1 MKEAMAFVDY
11 KGLSKEE
18 LRKLP
23 PDELAGALHKVVK
36 ECERLYQEL
45 NQNSTNSSKAPST
58 DSPEAKAKRKAEE
71 ESSQPKAKHG
81 QQKQGAQPGHKAVSR
96 PLVPLEEVE
105 RVFDCKPD
113 VCEHCGQS
121 LKECFDPAPYRLQHY
136 EFEIV
141 RHITEYRKHTVV
153 CPNCKEPTEGIL
165 PAEAL
170 WSTYGSNVV
179 THVGVLTGLYQMSRR
194 KAEMYFNEVVRIPI
208 SVGSI
213 SNLEKELTE
222 AASPVME
229 EIETVAQSAAQ
240 GNVDETG
247 FGLAKGKQGWLW
259 VLVTPLAVLFHLYAG
274 RGQQWA
280 SKLLGGFDGILTSD
294 RWGGYN
300 HYPSERRQLCWAHL
314 IRDFRGMCETGP
326 DGEAVGK
333 GLGRQAN
340 LMFRMWHR
348 FRKWQANQEKAGVK
362 VSMTVLESQM
372 TAIRKRIKALLEEG
386 VARGVSKCATILK
399 VEPQLWIFTQKKGIE
414 PTNNAAERAIRP
426 AVLWKKRSFGVE
438 SDRGARYAESMLSIW
453 MTCRCNGVNPVKFLN
468 ELVCNSRSNAPAP
481 NIFTASTLPSPE

>member
-1 MKEAMAFVDY
+1 MKEIMAFVDY

-23 PDELAGALHKVVK
+23 PDELADALHEVVK
-36 ECERLYQEL
+36 ECERLYQQL
-45 NQNSTNSSKAPST
+45 NQDSTNSSKAPST

-71 ESSQPKAKHG
+71 ESSQSKAKHG

-105 RVFDCKPD
+105 RVVDCKPD

-121 LKECFDPAPYRLQHY
+121 LKDCFDPAPYRLQHY

-141 RHITEYRKHTVV
+141 RHIIEYQKHTVV
-153 CPNCKEPTEGIL
+153 CPNCKAPAEGTLPTE
-165 PAEAL
+165 AL
-170 WSTYGSNVV
+170 GSTYGPNVV
-179 THVGVLTGLYQMSRR
+179 TLVGVLTGLFQMSRR
-194 KAEMYFNEVVRIPI
+194 AGAMFFNEVVRIPI

-222 AASPVME
+222 AALPVME

-259 VLVTPLAVLFHLYAG
+259 VLATPLAVLFRLYVG
-274 RGQQWA
+274 RGQKWA
-280 SKLLGGFDGILTSD
+280 SKLLGEFDGILTSD

-300 HYPSERRQLCWAHL
+300 HYPAGKHQLCWAHL
-314 IRDFRGMCETGP
+314 IRDFRAMREAGT

-333 GLGRQAN
+333 GLGKAAK

-348 FRKWQANQEKAGVK
+348 FRKWEANRESAGVK
-362 VSMTVLESQM
+362 ISMTVLESQM
-372 TAIRKRIKALLEEG
+372 TTVRKRIKALLEEG
-386 VARGVSKCATILK
+386 ALRGVPKCVSILK
-399 VEPQLWIFTQKKGIE
+399 VEPLLWIFTREKGIE

-453 MTCRCNGVNPVKFLN
+453 MTCRRNGVNPVKFLN
-468 ELVCNSRSNAPAP
+468 ELVCNSRSNAPVP
-481 NIFTASTLPSPE
+481 GIFTLPTLPSPE